1 MTRGFIKARFQA
13 GRNVMAKRVFV
24 GLFCI
29 GITLTGATGLAQA
42 EIIGR
47 YQCNIVGTAVPE
59 PLGDRN
65 GHSLVN
71 YSYSCVGVEG
81 LLKDAVV
88 TAFSAAEWDGPK
100 TTIIAA
106 MGVHRAP
113 GGAAIGEVLEGTQ
126 SIIMKDGKPVGTEGS
141 GKTLFKFASGTLAA
155 LAGKT
160 VNFNSKSTGPNR
172 FEIAFTD

>member
-1 MTRGFIKARFQA
+1 MSKS
-13 GRNVMAKRVFV
+13 VLV
-24 GLFCI
+24 GLFCS
-29 GITLTGATGLAQA
+29 ATMLAGLAGSAQA

-47 YQCNIVGTAVPE
+47 YQCNIVGPAVPE

-65 GHSLVN
+65 GHSLLN
-71 YSYSCVGVEG
+71 YPYSCVGVEG

-100 TTIIAA
+100 TTSIAA
-106 MGVHRAP
+106 LGVHRAP
-113 GGAAIGEVLEGTQ
+113 GGAAIAQVLEGTQ

-160 VNFNSKSTGPNR
+160 VNFNSKSTGLNR
-172 FEIAFTD
+172 FEILFTD